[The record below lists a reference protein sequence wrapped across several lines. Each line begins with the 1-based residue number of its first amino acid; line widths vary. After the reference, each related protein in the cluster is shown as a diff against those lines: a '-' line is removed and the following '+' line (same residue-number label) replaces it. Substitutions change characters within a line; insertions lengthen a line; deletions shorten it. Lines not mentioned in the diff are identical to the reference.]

1 MTERDVLQN
10 YSKLTEI
17 EKKIFHY
24 LVENPKQ
31 IKSQTAKEIAER
43 NFVSKTTVINVAK
56 KCGFQGFS
64 DFKYYLL
71 YHQRESENSNDFLT
85 ASKKLQEEVER
96 TFFLTDEKVLSDAAN
111 TILHSRLVY
120 IFGLGLSGQIASMLE
135 NLLLKIGVKAL
146 FVRDSNNI
154 QMIAESG
161 NKEDSV
167 IILSLSGNTG
177 KVVEL
182 AQKAK
187 IKGMKLISV
196 TAFTD
201 NAVQSM
207 ADIRLYSFAGV
218 ADTKTNDT
226 ISRVGMHLIICLLTE
241 KMKELCGKMNA
252 EIPAKH

>member
-24 LVENPKQ
+24 IVENPRQ
-31 IKSQTAKEIAER
+31 IQEQTAKEIAER

-71 YHQRESENSNDFLT
+71 YHQQALGQANDFLT
-85 ASKKLQEEVER
+85 ASERLREEVER
-96 TFFLTDEKVLSDAAN
+96 TFFLTDEKALTEAGEDIIS
-111 TILHSRLVY
+111 SRLVY
-120 IFGLGLSGQIASMLE
+120 IFGLGLSGQVAAMLE
-135 NLLLKIGVKAL
+135 NLLLKLGIKAL

-154 QMIAESG
+154 QMIADSG
-161 NKEDSV
+161 NKEDTV
-167 IILSLSGNTG
+167 ILLSLSGNTG
-177 KVVEL
+177 KAVEL
-182 AQKAK
+182 AKKAK
-187 IKGMKLISV
+187 IKGMKLISI

-201 NAVQSM
+201 NAIQSM
-207 ADIRLYSFAGV
+207 ADIRLYSYAGV

-226 ISRVGMHLIICLLTE
+226 ISRLGMHLIICLLTE
-241 KMKELCGKMNA
+241 KIKEIKN
-252 EIPAKH
+252 K

>member
-24 LVENPKQ
+24 IVENPKQ
-31 IKSQTAKEIAER
+31 IKGQTAKEIAEK

-64 DFKYYLL
+64 DFKYYLS
-71 YHQRESENSNDFLT
+71 YHQQGLQKDGVDDFRT
-85 ASKKLQEEVER
+85 ASKKLQEEVDR
-96 TFFLTDEKVLSDAAN
+96 TFFLTDEKALNEAGQH
-111 TILHSRLVY
+111 IIQSRLVY
-120 IFGLGLSGQIASMLE
+120 IFGLGLSGQIAAMLE

-154 QMIAESG
+154 QMISTSG
-161 NKEDSV
+161 NEEDSV
-167 IILSLSGNTG
+167 IILSLSGNTE
-177 KVVEL
+177 KAVEL
-182 AQKAK
+182 AKNAK
-187 IKGMKLISV
+187 IKGMKLISI

-226 ISRVGMHLIICLLTE
+226 ISRLGMHLIICLLTE
-241 KMKELCGKMNA
+241 KIKEIKNT
-252 EIPAKH
+252 